1 MPTSWLK
8 RLLYYG
14 THNSLANVKN
24 TQLFRCSLLKV
35 LQIFSY
41 SVFKGCMYKCLLLFT
56 EYIYTLVYLQVISM
70 CSYHLKKRKYAI
82 DVSFAHMQ
90 TYLGK
95 KQVIALN
102 NIVSTLIRAVFSEDP
117 PREKR
122 LVNNYFI
129 THGKPSF

>member
-1 MPTSWLK
+1 
-8 RLLYYG
+8 
-14 THNSLANVKN
+14 
-24 TQLFRCSLLKV
+24 
-35 LQIFSY
+35 
-41 SVFKGCMYKCLLLFT
+41 
-56 EYIYTLVYLQVISM
+56 
-70 CSYHLKKRKYAI
+70 
-82 DVSFAHMQ
+82 MQ